1 MKKIGIDFGTTYSTI
16 CYVNESFQPG
26 DGNYLVP
33 YETGSGDTLIP
44 TAVAYH
50 IDDASADV
58 LVGREALDM
67 VDNPE
72 YHVCRHFKMLL
83 ALEGTPQLEQFIAEH
98 PDYVMYASH
107 APSKVAH
114 DFFVHLLQWYQ
125 RANQVGKIEK
135 IVLTMPLVWTGFDQ
149 QLHENTGNAQKLLSQ
164 ALQTASTTVC
174 GGKHKPK
181 VEIRSEPEAAAGY
194 FAYLYKL
201 QQGQYLNGQMLVVDH
216 GGGTL
221 DVTLADVAH
230 SDQGINVA
238 SKARSGKGRQLDYAL
253 GVAGVA
259 YDRALADLA
268 LKNAKRKLDGAS
280 MSEFLDKLEYNK
292 RQDGMRTRLNAF
304 HTRGINNQGM
314 NVKGVQIMP
323 VLCKQ
328 AFAAVNEQ
336 PLQQA
341 LEEVFQEHEQVA
353 KSPNLHVALAGG
365 FSNLPFVEHLVRRY
379 FGAKEDIDDKTDKRF
394 ALSTLAQRTHAIAMG
409 AALVAAQRVT
419 IDDKLHYEIGVFV
432 YTIATGE
439 VFEPVIAYG
448 TEYKQLQQ
456 VIWMSTPVQGG
467 AEGIKLGLKESG
479 RADRAPRPF
488 RLKGL
493 NDGQNRLGVVSAK
506 SMVPDYEPSSYY
518 RIGFSVPADDDEGGV
533 SGRHDLIIHFRNEA
547 TGKER
552 AFPIGEV
559 FIEFSTRVDKVQ

>member
-16 CYVNESFQPG
+16 CYVDESFQPG
-26 DGNYLVP
+26 DGNYLLP
-33 YETGSGDTLIP
+33 YETGAGDTLIP
-44 TAVAYH
+44 TVVAYH
-50 IDDASADV
+50 IDDNTEV

-83 ALEGTPQLEQFIAEH
+83 ALEGTPLLEQFIAEH
-98 PDYVMYASH
+98 PDYAMYTSH
-107 APSKVAH
+107 APSMVAH
-114 DFFVHLLQWYQ
+114 DFFAHLLDWYQ
-125 RANQVGKIEK
+125 RANKVGQIEK

-149 QLHENTGNAQKLLSQ
+149 QLHENTGGAQKLLSQ
-164 ALQTASTTVC
+164 ALQAASTTAC
-174 GGKHKPK
+174 GGKHKPR

-201 QQGQYLNGQMLVVDH
+201 QHGQYLNGRMLVVDH

-221 DVTLADVAH
+221 DITLTDVAH
-230 SDQGINVA
+230 TEDGIKVA
-238 SKARSGKGRQLDYAL
+238 SKARSGKGRHLDYAL

-268 LKNAKRKLDGAS
+268 LQNAKRTMEGAEL
-280 MSEFLDKLEYNK
+280 SEFLDKLEYLK

-304 HTRGINNQGM
+304 HTKGINNQGM
-314 NVKGVQIMP
+314 NVKGVKIMP

-328 AFAAVNEQ
+328 AFVAVNEQ

-341 LEEVFQEHEQVA
+341 LEEVFQEHSQAA

-379 FGAKEDIDDKTDKRF
+379 FGAKEDIDDTSDQRF

-409 AALVAAQRVT
+409 AALVAAQKVT
-419 IDDKLHYEIGVFV
+419 IDDKLHYEIGVYV
-432 YTIATGE
+432 YTIDKGE

-456 VIWMSTPVQGG
+456 VIWMSAPVQGG

-479 RADRAPRPF
+479 RADRAARPF
-488 RLKGL
+488 RLKHL
-493 NDGQNRLGVVSAK
+493 NDGKNRLGAVSAK
-506 SMVPDYEPSSYY
+506 SMVPDYEPGSHY
-518 RIGFSVPADDDEGGV
+518 RIGFSVPADGEDGV
-533 SGRHDLIIHFRNEA
+533 SGRHDLTIHFRNEA
-547 TGKER
+547 SGKER

-559 FIEFSTRVDKVQ
+559 FIEFDTRVDKVQ

>member
-16 CYVNESFQPG
+16 CYVDESFQPG
-26 DGNYLVP
+26 DGNYLLP
-33 YETGSGDTLIP
+33 YETGAGDTLIP

-50 IDDASADV
+50 IDDSTDV

-83 ALEGTPQLEQFIAEH
+83 ALEGTPLLMQFIAEH
-98 PDYVMYASH
+98 PDYAMYTSH
-107 APSKVAH
+107 TPSKVAH
-114 DFFVHLLQWYQ
+114 DFFAHMLEWYQ
-125 RANQVGKIEK
+125 HANKVGQIEK

-149 QLHENTGNAQKLLSQ
+149 QLHENTGSAQKLLSQ
-164 ALQTASTTVC
+164 ALQTASTKVC
-174 GGKHKPK
+174 GGKHKTK

-201 QQGQYLNGQMLVVDH
+201 QHGQYLNGQMLVVDH

-221 DVTLADVAH
+221 DVTLADVTH
-230 SDQGINVA
+230 SEDGIKVA
-238 SKARSGKGRQLDYAL
+238 SKARSGKGRHLDYAL

-268 LKNAKRKLDGAS
+268 LQNAKRALEGADL
-280 MSEFLDKLEYNK
+280 SEFLDKLEYLK
-292 RQDGMRTRLNAF
+292 RQPGMRTRLNAF
-304 HTRGINNQGM
+304 HTKGINNQGM
-314 NVKGVQIMP
+314 NPKGIPIMP

-328 AFAAVNEQ
+328 AFVAVNEQ

-341 LEEVFQEHEQVA
+341 LEEVFQEHSQEA

-379 FGAKEDIDDKTDKRF
+379 FGAKEDIDDTSDQRF

-409 AALVAAQRVT
+409 AALVAAQKVT
-419 IDDKLHYEIGVFV
+419 IEDKLHYEIGVYV

-479 RADRAPRPF
+479 RADRAARPF
-488 RLKGL
+488 RLKHL
-493 NDGQNRLGVVSAK
+493 NAGKNRLGAVSAK

-518 RIGFSVPADDDEGGV
+518 RIGFSVPTDDESGV
-533 SGRHDLIIHFRNEA
+533 SGRHELTIHFRNEA

-552 AFPIGEV
+552 TFPIGEV
-559 FIEFSTRVDKVQ
+559 FIEFDTRVDKVQ